1 MEDSYFFKFRFHI
14 KKKKTYDHKD
24 KKLQQQ
30 QIEKQT
36 EKIKLKDLLRIQ
48 QLQQAQSQFDKINCL
63 YTSIFK
69 MISVKKREDTYLQS
83 NIQSEND
90 ISSSTNQFIEKLLVD
105 KEVSQSLAKHSIS
118 QVNQQQQ
125 GQKILQESQS
135 FEQQRQIEDNQS
147 NSESPIRNNLSNE
160 DYYTRQNACS
170 VSNEQMQQEE
180 FLNLKSKQEKS
191 SFSEKLELCKESYAL
206 RNSSPFSYSDQMHYS
221 RKSTAL
227 SLYSNQSDSSKA
239 VNNSSNTQENEK
251 SSSNSQ
257 QDDSLNKLKK
267 NLFANS
273 TNCQKQNSEIGNDN
287 ERVQSPQ
294 QKNSF
299 DDYVQTSPSNSSSI
313 KNSKEKIILIQK
325 PSSFLSSKENTN
337 QKSNTSNIFQIN
349 QSTSGVSQTNSKD
362 ESENSNENEMNCCYQ
377 LNSTARGEQLFQN
390 FQKNF
395 NSTLANKNSNQQIQ
409 YEEDQ
414 SFDKPKDIQEQTINN
429 QDSNKQSLEYDS
441 DRVYMAF
448 TLLMHSKSFASQ
460 IQQQNPLQNEQGINF
475 TTEKIIEELNQL
487 DFSKLEDGSLKQ
499 DIFNELCKKQSK
511 QSSENEI
518 SHEQTE
524 DRQDEEYTSFD
535 QEEQQDSLD
544 QDIAGGEQILSF
556 EKNNEKEVDN
566 QKLNLVLSLN
576 SNDFSSM
583 KANIEFQEKSPE
595 KEDNLNQKLF
605 YSNNKKYQQAQ
616 ECKDAQDKLKI
627 SLENLI
633 QSCQDKQ
640 KEDLK
645 QKINSEQSNK
655 KGFQLSASHLNSKR
669 GIQIRETISLNKSL
683 LIQLKQSDSLI
694 NNNNQIASDKKQ
706 SKFSST
712 QILQNQNQNAVTLK
726 DSQDTLPQQNKFQ
739 DAFIYSTPDKS
750 KKQLFQQTKNN
761 IKKRKISDI
770 CKYKKISPNNNCA
783 VEVLTNQ
790 SNPWA
795 YKDQTALQVKYK
807 AISSNHKQQIQ
818 VIDLRALRLEE
829 EEKYDESEEE
839 IEELNKQIKVN
850 NQIQW
855 NEHII
860 SEIEIQNS
868 SIIKDKA
875 VSKIPIQCLRKVD
888 SKQEEQV
895 KAQQEQKSNSKQYE
909 CLIDNANSLSNP
921 NIQCDKQRQFIIKF
935 GDQIIIN
942 NIQNTQTDLI
952 QKKKKFFKQINKSQ
966 QQLNMQEQDSQLKNI
981 ICLSQI
987 LGLSSSVEA
996 QQKNQ
1001 SDEQILEESPLGSP
1015 QSIISDIKNKENNQ
1029 IQTNEDNIMQ
1039 SIQLINQIASF
1050 NHNVIAS
1057 LQPEKSSQ
1065 QSSVIS
1071 KLDQE
1076 NAQNELDEV
1085 LSNLK
1090 VNNQCLQQN
1099 KQSLEEYLNQLIS
1112 EQSFDQG
1119 KIINNN
1125 NNNNNSNTNN
1135 LKDKKQIIINSS
1147 QINNKKEKQ
1156 NSPSIQ
1162 QNSIAK
1168 EFKSKE
1174 KFDKLNLRHRSKRI
1188 MERKQKQSLQQQL
1201 LEDRQQLPSSSRDC
1215 DQIFENQLQNEECS
1229 QQEGHAEDK
1238 QHSSELSEQSYS
1250 QQQMQNN
1257 LINTKIKNKIEKNQ
1271 KKVKNSKIIYGGP
1284 APSPKTTHLAEII
1297 MPEKYEQYLAQVG
1310 GISRSGTMC
1319 SQTTQPLYPAVLSK
1333 QNSNQSSFSVNE
1345 EDLQQKQ
1352 FDQQQLQQQQQ
1363 YQIQSKAQKKAALK
1377 KKNKLT
1383 QNIEQ
1388 VFYDDD
1394 DESAIQT
1401 KQKRKSSKN
1410 TDENH
1415 DDQIDD
1421 ESSAGSA
1428 EQFAKCSD
1436 GSQSKSKFDTKNLV
1450 KNFLNQFLTFVQSEE
1465 EEQQIMEL
1473 LGINDASELNEY
1485 KNILKQFFKN
1495 KKFNRALLKEFVFI
1509 VGYRKLF
1516 LHFLQNKAHNWIMQG
1531 RMKDKASHLRA
1542 LQNFI
1547 YICQNFTEI
1556 KSWRFRYNFV

>member
-14 KKKKTYDHKD
+14 KKKKTYDHLKI

-36 EKIKLKDLLRIQ
+36 EKIIFKDLSRIQ
-48 QLQQAQSQFDKINCL
+48 QLQQTQSQIGKINCL
-63 YTSIFK
+63 YICIFK
-69 MISVKKREDTYLQS
+69 MISVKKREDTYLQT
-83 NIQSEND
+83 NLQSEND
-90 ISSSTNQFIEKLLVD
+90 ISSSTNQFIEKLLD
-105 KEVSQSLAKHSIS
+105 DQEVSQSLVKHSIS
-118 QVNQQQQ
+118 QVKQQQQ
-125 GQKILQESQS
+125 GQKILQESKS
-135 FEQQRQIEDNQS
+135 FAQKTRVEDNQS
-147 NSESPIRNNLSNE
+147 NSQSPIRNNLSNE
-160 DYYTRQNACS
+160 DLYTRQNACCD
-170 VSNEQMQQEE
+170 SNEQMQQKE
-180 FLNLKSKQEKS
+180 FGNLKNKQEQS
-191 SFSEKLELCKESYAL
+191 SFSDKLELCRENYAL
-206 RNSSPFSYSDQMHYS
+206 RNSSPFSYSDQMHCS
-221 RKSTAL
+221 RKSTTL

-239 VNNSSNTQENEK
+239 VSNSSNAQENEK
-251 SSSNSQ
+251 SSSNQ
-257 QDDSLNKLKK
+257 EQDDSLNNLKK

-273 TNCQKQNSEIGNDN
+273 TNCQKENSEIGNDIQTQ
-287 ERVQSPQ
+287 QSPQ
-294 QKNSF
+294 QENLF
-299 DDYVQTSPSNSSSI
+299 VDYAQTSPQNSSSP

-325 PSSFLSSKENTN
+325 PSSFLSSKENIN

-349 QSTSGVSQTNSKD
+349 QSTSGVSGTNCKD
-362 ESENSNENEMNCCYQ
+362 QNENANEMNCKKQ
-377 LNSTARGEQLFQN
+377 ISSTRGEQLFQN

-395 NSTLANKNSNQQIQ
+395 NSTLADKNSNQQIQ

-414 SFDKPKDIQEQTINN
+414 ICRRPQDIQDQMLSN
-429 QDSNKQSLEYDS
+429 QDGTKQSLEYDN

-460 IQQQNPLQNEQGINF
+460 IQQQNTLQNDPEFQF
-475 TTEKIIEELNQL
+475 TAEKIIEELNQL
-487 DFSKLEDGSLKQ
+487 DFSKLEDGSMKQ
-499 DIFNELCKKQSK
+499 DIFNELYKKRSK
-511 QSSENEI
+511 EQCENGI
-518 SHEQTE
+518 SDKQIE
-524 DRQDEEYTSFD
+524 DREDGEQFSFD
-535 QEEQQDSLD
+535 KEEEQEQEQQASLEE
-544 QDIAGGEQILSF
+544 DIAGEEQILLF

-566 QKLNLVLSLN
+566 QKQNLLLSPNQNEN
-576 SNDFSSM
+576 SEMN
-583 KANIEFQEKSPE
+583 ANIELLEKNLD
-595 KEDNLNQKLF
+595 KGGNLNQKLF
-605 YSNNKKYQQAQ
+605 YSNNKRQEQAQ
-616 ECKDAQDKLKI
+616 GCKDVQDILKI
-627 SLENLI
+627 SLENQS
-633 QSCQDKQ
+633 QSCLDKQ

-669 GIQIRETISLNKSL
+669 GIQIRETISFNKSL

-694 NNNNQIASDKKQ
+694 TNNQISSDKKQ

-712 QILQNQNQNAVTLK
+712 QILQNQTQKVLTLK
-726 DSQDTLPQQNKFQ
+726 DSQDTLNQQNKFY
-739 DAFIYSTPDKS
+739 DTFIYSTPDKS
-750 KKQLFQQTKNN
+750 KNSFFQHTKNHF
-761 IKKRKISDI
+761 KKRKISEI
-770 CKYKKISPNNNCA
+770 CKYKQKSPKNKSA
-783 VEVLTNQ
+783 VEVLINQ

-795 YKDQTALQVKYK
+795 YKDQTALLVKYR
-807 AISSNHKQQIQ
+807 AVSPNHQQQIQ

-829 EEKYDESEEE
+829 EKYEEDQE
-839 IEELNKQIKVN
+839 EREELNKQTTII
-850 NQIQW
+850 NQMQW
-855 NEHII
+855 NHHII
-860 SEIEIQNS
+860 SEVEIQNS
-868 SIIKDKA
+868 SRAKDQNVA
-875 VSKIPIQCLRKVD
+875 KIPIQCQRKANQKQDQTIAQLEQRFDQIQNESLVD
-888 SKQEEQV
+888 NTK
-895 KAQQEQKSNSKQYE
+895 
-909 CLIDNANSLSNP
+909 IISNP
-921 NIQCDKQRQFIIKF
+921 NIQYDKQRQFIIKF
-935 GDQIIIN
+935 ADQVIIN
-942 NIQNTQTDLI
+942 NIQNIQTDLI
-952 QKKKKFFKQINKSQ
+952 GKQKNIQKQINNQ
-966 QQLNMQEQDSQLKNI
+966 QQLDMQEQNSQLKNI

-987 LGLSSSVEA
+987 LGLSNSKET

-1001 SDEQILEESPLGSP
+1001 SDQEISEESPQNP
-1015 QSIISDIKNKENNQ
+1015 QNLINIIQNQENNL
-1029 IQTNEDNIMQ
+1029 IHANENNIKQ
-1039 SIQLINQIASF
+1039 SIQLINQIAQY
-1050 NHNVIAS
+1050 NHSVITS
-1057 LQPEKSSQ
+1057 LQLEKQSQ

-1085 LSNLK
+1085 LNNLK
-1090 VNNQCLQQN
+1090 VNNQGQQLN
-1099 KQSLEEYLNQLIS
+1099 DQSLEEYLNQLIS
-1112 EQSFDQG
+1112 EQNFDQG
-1119 KIINNN
+1119 KININKNYSNNN
-1125 NNNNNSNTNN
+1125 NNNKNN
-1135 LKDKKQIIINSS
+1135 LKDKKIIIINSS

-1156 NSPSIQ
+1156 NSPSLQ
-1162 QNSIAK
+1162 QSITK
-1168 EFKSKE
+1168 QFKSKE

-1188 MERKQKQSLQQQL
+1188 MERKHKQSLQQQL
-1201 LEDRQQLPSSSRDC
+1201 LEDRQLPPSRDC
-1215 DQIFENQLQNEECS
+1215 DNIFANQLQNEECS
-1229 QQEGHAEDK
+1229 QQERGAEDK
-1238 QHSSELSEQSYS
+1238 QNSSELSEQSYS

-1310 GISRSGTMC
+1310 GIPRSGTMC
-1319 SQTTQPLYPAVLSK
+1319 SQTTQPLYPSVLSK
-1333 QNSNQSSFSVNE
+1333 QNSNQNSFSVNE
-1345 EDLQQKQ
+1345 EDLQQNQ

-1363 YQIQSKAQKKAALK
+1363 YQLQSKAQKKAAFK

-1394 DESAIQT
+1394 EESAIQS

-1415 DDQIDD
+1415 EDQIDD

-1436 GSQSKSKFDTKNLV
+1436 GCPSKSKFDTKNLV

-1473 LGINDASELNEY
+1473 LDIKVASDLNEY

-1516 LHFLQNKAHNWIMQG
+1516 LYFLQNKANNWIMQG